1 MGARRRALAALR
13 LAASRG
19 VLAGAAAALV
29 ACGPDGG
36 ANPGPAAGGAPPEP
50 AAPVPAPAPAPAPR
64 PPVRIAFKLDPA
76 LTGGAYLGER
86 WVSPPVFEA
95 AAQTGA
101 AFRVEA
107 RVEAPADGAAPV
119 TWTPSDPGAV
129 SVSPADGRRV
139 EIAVRRPGRAALS
152 VTAGAHSTTLA
163 IEAVHEGGRWLVTF
177 SE

>member
-36 ANPGPAAGGAPPEP
+36 ADPGQAGAGALPEP
-50 AAPVPAPAPAPAPR
+50 AAPAPAPGPPAPR
-64 PPVRIAFKLDPA
+64 PAVRIAFRLDPA

-101 AFRVEA
+101 VFRVEA
-107 RVEAPADGAAPV
+107 RVEAPADRASPV

-139 EIAVRRPGRAALS
+139 EIAVHRPGRGALS
-152 VTAGAHSTTLA
+152 VTAGAQSTTLT